1 MCLSAQGDLVA
12 GVVVTAIGVDACRHL
27 KGRTEYLF
35 VAALPLLLGLHQL
48 TETLVWWGLQDSIP
62 AVVGEV
68 AMWVYL
74 LFAFVVLPVLVP
86 ALVLRL
92 EPTGGRRWVITG
104 FVALG
109 TLVGLYLLVMMLRT
123 HPVAEMSGLHIAYS
137 MGLDRGVVIGGLY
150 VLATCGA
157 MLASGLRHVVWFGL
171 ANLAAAAVL
180 VRLSADG
187 FPSLWCFYAALAS
200 GAIALYLRV
209 GETPA
214 GRGPRATP
222 GSVARSPLLDSR
234 PCRCGSGSGTSKE
247 RHG

>member
-1 MCLSAQGDLVA
+1 
-12 GVVVTAIGVDACRHL
+12 
-27 KGRTEYLF
+27 
-35 VAALPLLLGLHQL
+35 
-48 TETLVWWGLQDSIP
+48 
-62 AVVGEV
+62 
-68 AMWVYL
+68 
-74 LFAFVVLPVLVP
+74 
-86 ALVLRL
+86 
-92 EPTGGRRWVITG
+92 
-104 FVALG
+104 
-109 TLVGLYLLVMMLRT
+109 MMLRT
-123 HPVAEMSGLHIAYS
+123 HPTAEMSGLHIAYS

-209 GETPA
+209 AGGTRPDEGDEHPRTRTAAPA
-214 GRGPRATP
+214 PRLT
-222 GSVARSPLLDSR
+222 RH
-234 PCRCGSGSGTSKE
+234 CRCGSGSGTSKE